1 MKIRILFADDH
12 PIFRQGLR
20 QVLESD
26 SRLAVVGEVSDGAS
40 ALEQIKLLKPDI
52 ALLDLDLPKLN
63 GLDLVPLL
71 QNLKPP
77 VDVVVLTMCKE
88 ESIFNAALDRG
99 VKGYILKDNAVK
111 LLGLGAVSDVVNGI
125 IAVAHGEVYLS
136 PSISGY
142 LLRRSQRAA
151 ALVQQNPGLASLSP
165 MERRVLKLLCGNKTS
180 KEIGEELFIS
190 HRTVET
196 HCANIRTKLDLRG
209 AHRLLQFAIEHKADL

>member
-26 SRLAVVGEVSDGAS
+26 SRLAIVGEVGDGAS

-71 QNLKPP
+71 RNLKPP
-77 VDVVVLTMCKE
+77 VEVVVLTMCKE
-88 ESIFNAALDRG
+88 EGIFNAALDRG
-99 VKGYILKDNAVK
+99 VKGYILKDNAV
-111 LLGLGAVSDVVNGI
+111 SDVVNGI
-125 IAVAHGEVYLS
+125 IAVAEGEVYLS

-142 LLRRSQRAA
+142 LLRRSQRAS
-151 ALVQQNPGLASLSP
+151 ALVEKNPGLASLSP
-165 MERRVLKLLCGNKTS
+165 MERRVLKLLSGNKTS

-209 AHRLLQFAIEHKADL
+209 AHRLLQFAIEHKTDL

>member
-26 SRLAVVGEVSDGAS
+26 SRLAVVGEVGDGAS
-40 ALEQIKLLKPDI
+40 ALEQIKLLKPHI

-77 VDVVVLTMCKE
+77 IEVVVLTMCKE

-99 VKGYILKDNAVK
+99 VKGYILKDNAV
-111 LLGLGAVSDVVNGI
+111 SDVVNGI

-142 LLRRSQRAA
+142 LLRRGQRAA
-151 ALVQQNPGLASLSP
+151 ALVRQNPGLASLSP

>member
-26 SRLAVVGEVSDGAS
+26 SRLAVVGEVGDGAS

-77 VDVVVLTMCKE
+77 VEVVVLTMCKE

-99 VKGYILKDNAVK
+99 VKGYILKDN
-111 LLGLGAVSDVVNGI
+111 AVSDVVNGI

-151 ALVQQNPGLASLSP
+151 ALVLQNPGLASLSP

>member
-99 VKGYILKDNAVK
+99 VKGYILKDNAV
-111 LLGLGAVSDVVNGI
+111 SDVVNGI

>member
-26 SRLAVVGEVSDGAS
+26 SRLAVVGEVGDGAS

-71 QNLKPP
+71 QNLKPA
-77 VDVVVLTMCKE
+77 VEVVVLTMCKE

-99 VKGYILKDNAVK
+99 VKGYILKDNAV
-111 LLGLGAVSDVVNGI
+111 SDVVNGI
-125 IAVAHGEVYLS
+125 IAVANGEVYLS

-151 ALVQQNPGLASLSP
+151 ALVRQNPGLASLSP

>member
-26 SRLAVVGEVSDGAS
+26 SRLAVVGEVGDGAS

-77 VDVVVLTMCKE
+77 VEVVVLTMCKE

-99 VKGYILKDNAVK
+99 VKGYILKDNS
-111 LLGLGAVSDVVNGI
+111 VSDVVNGI

-151 ALVQQNPGLASLSP
+151 ALVQRNPGLASLSP
-165 MERRVLKLLCGNKTS
+165 MELRVLKLLCGNKTS

>member
-26 SRLAVVGEVSDGAS
+26 SRLAVVGEVGDGAS

-77 VDVVVLTMCKE
+77 VEVVVLTMCKE

-99 VKGYILKDNAVK
+99 VKGYILKDN
-111 LLGLGAVSDVVNGI
+111 AVSDVVNGI

>member
-26 SRLAVVGEVSDGAS
+26 SRLAVVGEVGDGAS

-52 ALLDLDLPKLN
+52 ALLDLDLPMLN
-63 GLDLVPLL
+63 GLDLVPRLRH
-71 QNLKPP
+71 LKPP
-77 VDVVVLTMCKE
+77 VEVVVLTMCKE

-99 VKGYILKDNAVK
+99 VKGYILKDN
-111 LLGLGAVSDVVNGI
+111 AVSDVVNGI

-151 ALVQQNPGLASLSP
+151 ALVQQNPGLDSLSP
-165 MERRVLKLLCGNKTS
+165 MERRVLKLLSGNKTS

-209 AHRLLQFAIEHKADL
+209 AHRLLQFAIEHKSDL